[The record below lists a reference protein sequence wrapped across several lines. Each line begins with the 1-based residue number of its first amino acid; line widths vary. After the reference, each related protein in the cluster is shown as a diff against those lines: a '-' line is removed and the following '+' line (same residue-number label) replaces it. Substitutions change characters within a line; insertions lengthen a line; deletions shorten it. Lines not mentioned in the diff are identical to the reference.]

1 MKTLEQKIILALHPE
16 CKTQEEALK
25 KENDITRD
33 SSGSFKIVDG
43 YVVFP
48 ISLPRVIQV
57 LNNNW
62 KINPKEFFE
71 IEAYPLS
78 GQVGIIKNDNVV
90 MWKLIDENA
99 KDLNLEDQSEETREA
114 LSKLF
119 NV

>member
-48 ISLPRVIQV
+48 ISLPRVMQALENIGAYV
-57 LNNNW
+57 EYIAVVNNW
-62 KINPKEFFE
+62 LSIHSLKNKYYTHCCNWVLTDKNGKDIN
-71 IEAYPLS
+71 LD
-78 GQVGIIKNDNVV
+78 G
-90 MWKLIDENA
+90 
-99 KDLNLEDQSEETREA
+99 QSEETREA